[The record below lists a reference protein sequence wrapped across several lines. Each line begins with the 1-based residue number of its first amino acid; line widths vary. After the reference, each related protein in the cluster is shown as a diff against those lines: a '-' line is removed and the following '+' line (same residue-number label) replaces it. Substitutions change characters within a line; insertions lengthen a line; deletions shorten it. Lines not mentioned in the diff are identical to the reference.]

1 MTKPKHKFPIITLGF
16 ILLFFCGAFIN
27 SSFFNL
33 KEIRFEGLNPCLEKE
48 IKSFSEGLKGKNLIF
63 LNLEDLNLE
72 NYPFLEVEI
81 FQKILPDKL
90 LIKFKIKEELGTF
103 ITEYGS
109 FDLYKKGFLFP
120 RCSDEKEK
128 FIIEGNT
135 SKEKLEYLSENLEK
149 NDFIY
154 ENFIGV
160 KYEKEGCLKF
170 LSKRGYFIEISEK
183 ESLNNLNKVL
193 GFLAECPNFFEKQ
206 KISMINSKLFI
217 AENKGEK

>member
-1 MTKPKHKFPIITLGF
+1 MTKPKHKFPIIILGF

-27 SSFFNL
+27 STFFNL
-33 KEIRFEGLNPCLEKE
+33 KEIKCEGLNPCLEKE
-48 IKSFSEGLKGKNLIF
+48 IKSFSEGLKGKNLLF
-63 LNLEDLNLE
+63 LNLKDLNIE

-90 LIKFKIKEELGTF
+90 VIKFKIKEELGTY

-109 FDLYKKGFLFP
+109 FDLYKNGFLFP

-128 FIIEGNT
+128 FIIEGDI
-135 SKEKLEYLSENLEK
+135 SKEKLENLSDILEK

-160 KYEKEGCLKF
+160 KYEEEGCIKF
-170 LSKRGYFIEISEK
+170 LSKEGYFIEIYEK
-183 ESLNNLNKVL
+183 ESLSNLDKVSS
-193 GFLAECPNFFEKQ
+193 FLKECPNFFEKQ

-217 AENKGEK
+217 AENRGEK